1 MALDKLVERAEAQ
14 RAGGVVNPMVI
25 LRMAEFQHR
34 KGGGGQPECIRLG
47 SEFYD
52 TFMKSYKAMKGM
64 IPQESADQMNLERP
78 HLLGI
83 PIICDPSTKDDIV
96 FYVAPNTKRIFI
108 P

>member
-1 MALDKLVERAEAQ
+1 MSLDQLVERAESQ
-14 RAGGVVNPMVI
+14 RAGGVVNPLVI

-34 KGGGGQPECIRLG
+34 QKGGGQPECIRLG
-47 SEFYD
+47 SAFHD
-52 TFMKSYKAMKGM
+52 DFMKSYKAMKGM

-83 PIICDPSTKDDIV
+83 PIIRDRDAQDDIV
-96 FYVAPNTKRIFI
+96 FYVAPNTKRIFT

>member
-1 MALDKLVERAEAQ
+1 MTLDKLVERAEAQ
-14 RAGGVVNPMVI
+14 RAGGVVNPMII

-47 SEFYD
+47 PAFYD
-52 TFMKSYKAMKGM
+52 DFMLSYKAMKGM

-83 PIICDPSTKDDIV
+83 PIICDPDAQDDIV
-96 FYVAPNTKRIFI
+96 FYVAPNTSRIII

>member
-1 MALDKLVERAEAQ
+1 MTLDKLVERAEAQ

-47 SEFYD
+47 PAFHHD
-52 TFMKSYKAMKGM
+52 FMMAFIAMRSM
-64 IPQESADQMNLERP
+64 IPKYSADQMNLEHP

-83 PIICDPSTKDDIV
+83 PIICDPDAKDDIV
-96 FYVAPNTKRIFI
+96 FYVAPNTQRIII

>member
-1 MALDKLVERAEAQ
+1 MTLDKLVERAEAQ

-47 SEFYD
+47 PAFHD
-52 TFMKSYKAMKGM
+52 DFMTSYRSMKMM
-64 IPQESADQMNLERP
+64 IPQDSADQMNLERP

-83 PIICDPSTKDDIV
+83 PIICDPDAKDDIV
-96 FYVAPNTKRIFI
+96 FYVAPGTRRIII